1 MSGDGS
7 GWVAAI
13 AAVVAAGV
21 VAWQS
26 IETRRSANA
35 SKEAAETAARG
46 LDVASEALEV
56 ARAEEGHSRALIV
69 EAHRARMDATI
80 PAVSV
85 VPQRSVLWPPFQAGS
100 DRRPTARSWNRCVDD
115 VTFALPRDG
124 KQLLGLGGSVRL
136 FNGSPAEV
144 ELNVMY
150 IPLDGGDRVDRT
162 IRLEAGKAETIE
174 FLTWAPV
181 EAWVDDSPDAFGQAW
196 SSGQPFF
203 VNWGDQLESGVGVGW
218 EFEIV
223 GSPLEPEE
231 GRQGSY
237 RLVSRDYP
245 TLHLAR
251 QNRGY
256 WLSRSRAIELDPPTT
271 T

>member
-1 MSGDGS
+1 MSGDTS

-56 ARAEEGHSRALIV
+56 ARAEEGHSRSLIV

-85 VPQRSVLWPPFQAGS
+85 LPQRNVLWPPFRAGS
-100 DRRPTARSWNRCVDD
+100 DRTPTTGSWERCPDD

-136 FNGSPAEV
+136 VNGSPAEV
-144 ELNVMY
+144 ELNATY
-150 IPLDGGDRVDRT
+150 RPLEGGELVDRT
-162 IRLEAGKAETIE
+162 IRLEAGKSETIQ
-174 FLTWAPV
+174 FLTWASV
-181 EAWVDDSPDAFGQAW
+181 EAWIDGSPDAFGQSW
-196 SSGQPFF
+196 SWGQPFF

-223 GSPLEPEE
+223 GSPLEPED

-237 RLVSRDYP
+237 RLVSSGYP
-245 TLHLAR
+245 TLHVAR
-251 QNRGY
+251 QNRSY
-256 WLSRSRAIELDPPTT
+256 WLSRSRSVELDPPTT
-271 T
+271 A